1 VDVTEHLSR
10 KELKQDKVRE
20 TFEHGAEA
28 VLSHT
33 RLASIAL
40 VVLLLAG
47 VGYFGWKFYADR
59 KTGEAQSA
67 LDDAMKIYNA
77 PLAVPGQPTLPGD
90 VTYSDP
96 MKRAQDAETKLAA
109 VADKYPATK
118 PGKLARYYAAL
129 CLMDLD
135 KLNAASE
142 ELSKLDA
149 GGDKELGALAQFQKA
164 LIAERTG
171 KNDEA
176 IKTLKALST
185 SDSVLVPKPMV
196 LLELAGVLR
205 LTDPKQATTLYEQ
218 LKKDY
223 PNSNIAEQADKELG
237 ALNPAS

>member
-1 VDVTEHLSR
+1 VTDHLSR

-33 RLASIAL
+33 KLAGIAVL
-40 VVLLLAG
+40 VLLLAAL
-47 VGYFGWKFYADR
+47 GYFGWKIYSDR
-59 KTGEAQSA
+59 QTGEAQAA

-77 PLAVPGQPTLPGD
+77 PLAVAGQPTLPGD
-90 VTYSDP
+90 ITYVDP
-96 MKRAQDAETKLAA
+96 NQRAQDAETKLAA
-109 VADKYPATK
+109 VADKFPSTK

-142 ELSKLDA
+142 QLSKLDA
-149 GGDKELGALAQFQKA
+149 GSDKELGALAQYQKA
-164 LIAERTG
+164 LIAERSG

-176 IKTLKALST
+176 IKLLRALST
-185 SDSVLVPKPMV
+185 TDSVLVPKPMV
-196 LLELAGVLR
+196 LLELGGVLR
-205 LTDPKQATTLYEQ
+205 LTDPKQATAVYEQ

-223 PNSNIAEQADKELG
+223 PNSNIAEQADKELS
-237 ALNPAS
+237 ALHPAS

>member
-1 VDVTEHLSR
+1 VTEHLSR

-33 RLASIAL
+33 KLAGIAVL
-40 VVLLLAG
+40 VLLLAG
-47 VGYFGWKFYADR
+47 LGYFGWKIYADR
-59 KTGEAQSA
+59 QTGEAQAA

-90 VTYSDP
+90 ITYVDP
-96 MKRAQDAETKLAA
+96 NQRAQDAETKLAA
-109 VADKYPATK
+109 VADKFPSTK

-142 ELSKLDA
+142 QLSKLDA
-149 GGDKELGALAQFQKA
+149 GSDKELGALAQFQKA

-176 IKTLKALST
+176 IKTLRALST
-185 SDSVLVPKPMV
+185 TDSVLVPKPMV

-205 LTDPKQATTLYEQ
+205 LTDPKQATTMYEQ
-218 LKKDY
+218 IKKDY
-223 PNSNIAEQADKELG
+223 PNTNVAEQADKELS
-237 ALNPAS
+237 ALHPAS

>member
-1 VDVTEHLSR
+1 VTEHLSR

-33 RLASIAL
+33 KLASIAVL
-40 VVLLLAG
+40 VLLLAG
-47 VGYFGWKFYADR
+47 LGYFGWKIYADR
-59 KTGEAQSA
+59 QNGEAQAA

-77 PLAVPGQPTLPGD
+77 PLAVQGQPTLPGD
-90 VTYSDP
+90 VTYLDP
-96 MKRAQDAETKLAA
+96 NQRAQDAETKLAA
-109 VADKYPATK
+109 VADKYSSTK

-129 CLMDLD
+129 CMMDLD

-142 ELSKLDA
+142 QLSKLDA
-149 GGDKELGALAQFQKA
+149 GSDKELGALAQFQKA

-176 IKTLKALST
+176 IKTLRALST
-185 SDSVLVPKPMV
+185 TDSVLVPKPMV

-205 LTDPKQATTLYEQ
+205 LTDPKQAITVYEQ
-218 LKKDY
+218 IKKDY
-223 PNSNIAEQADKELG
+223 PNTNIAEQADKELG
-237 ALNPAS
+237 ALHPAS